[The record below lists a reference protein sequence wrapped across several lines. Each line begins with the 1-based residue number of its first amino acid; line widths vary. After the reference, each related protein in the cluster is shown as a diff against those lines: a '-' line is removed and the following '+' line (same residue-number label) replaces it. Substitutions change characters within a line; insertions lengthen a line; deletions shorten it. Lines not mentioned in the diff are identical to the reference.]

1 MIISNINNSK
11 RLLYHYFMYVY
22 NVVIISTISLLI
34 VVDVF
39 EFVATNDGGFTD
51 ISIADNADET

>member
-1 MIISNINNSK
+1 MIISNINNSE
-11 RLLYHYFMYVY
+11 RLLYHYFMDDY

-39 EFVATNDGGFTD
+39 EFAATNGGGFTD